1 MKRILQR
8 GAAALLCAVLLGMV
22 SCDKD
27 DDGAT
32 GGNGGKAVP
41 DPEGTVTVQ
50 MRNANNGQTKVY
62 PDGFGYSSSNG
73 FYSSYFWIDNADNLI
88 CNGDVV
94 CIGKVAGLGNIR
106 ERPEVGWA
114 DEAAL
119 LPGYG
124 YILRRSSKYD
134 QDGRLTPDG
143 YNYCRVYVVGYLTS
157 TGGGIIA
164 FGKSLG
170 RSAPL
175 PFAGGGA
182 LFSRSVGSGRFCAA
196 SPVPPALPVYPFGP
210 PHEKS
215 PPARAEGDRK
225 GIGLPDYS
233 SIRISRILMA
243 AVAIGV
249 PGPKMAAAPSR

>member
-1 MKRILQR
+1 MVISASRSVAWGCAYLAMRVYQSLPYVNRISIPRFLFLWLALWELESPKIQCFMKRILQR

-50 MRNANNGQTKVY
+50 MRNSNNGQTYVY
-62 PDGFGYSSSNG
+62 PDGLVTD
-73 FYSSYFWIDNADNLI
+73 FYIDRADNLASSY
-88 CNGDVV
+88 GDVI

-124 YILRRSSKYD
+124 YILRGPSKYD
-134 QDGRLTPDG
+134 KDDRLTPDG
-143 YNYCRVYVVGYLTS
+143 YTYCRIYVVGYLTS
-157 TGGGIIA
+157 TGGGIIGA
-164 FGKSLG
+164 TVKYQS
-170 RSAPL
+170 
-175 PFAGGGA
+175 PFI
-182 LFSRSVGSGRFCAA
+182 
-196 SPVPPALPVYPFGP
+196 PENLPVQ
-210 PHEKS
+210 E
-215 PPARAEGDRK
+215 
-225 GIGLPDYS
+225 
-233 SIRISRILMA
+233 
-243 AVAIGV
+243 
-249 PGPKMAAAPSR
+249 

>member
-1 MKRILQR
+1 MVISASRSVAWGCAYLAMRVYQSLPYVNRISIPRFLFLWLALWELESPKIQCFMKRILQR

-41 DPEGTVTVQ
+41 DPEGTIIVQ
-50 MRNANNGQTKVY
+50 VRNSNNGGTQVY
-62 PDGFGYSSSNG
+62 PDGFIWKSDTNYSSG
-73 FYSSYFWIDNADNLI
+73 YFYIDGADNLT
-88 CNGDVV
+88 CGGDVV

-106 ERPEVGWA
+106 ERPETGWA

-143 YNYCRVYVVGYLTS
+143 YNYCRVYVVDYLTS
-157 TGGGIIA
+157 TGGGIIGA
-164 FGKSLG
+164 TVKYQS
-170 RSAPL
+170 
-175 PFAGGGA
+175 PFIPEN
-182 LFSRSVGSGRFCAA
+182 LTRQ
-196 SPVPPALPVYPFGP
+196 
-210 PHEKS
+210 
-215 PPARAEGDRK
+215 
-225 GIGLPDYS
+225 
-233 SIRISRILMA
+233 
-243 AVAIGV
+243 
-249 PGPKMAAAPSR
+249 

>member
-1 MKRILQR
+1 MVISASRSVAWGCAYLAMRVYQSLPYVNRISIPRFLFLWLALWELESPKIQCFMKRILQR

-27 DDGAT
+27 DDGAA

-50 MRNANNGQTKVY
+50 MRNANNGQTYVS
-62 PDGFGYSSSNG
+62 PDGLGTIY
-73 FYSSYFWIDNADNLI
+73 IDRADNLT
-88 CNGDVV
+88 CQFGDVI

-106 ERPEVGWA
+106 ERPETGWA
-114 DEAAL
+114 DQAAL

-157 TGGGIIA
+157 TGGGIIGA
-164 FGKSLG
+164 TVKYQS
-170 RSAPL
+170 
-175 PFAGGGA
+175 PFI
-182 LFSRSVGSGRFCAA
+182 
-196 SPVPPALPVYPFGP
+196 PENLPVQ
-210 PHEKS
+210 E
-215 PPARAEGDRK
+215 
-225 GIGLPDYS
+225 
-233 SIRISRILMA
+233 
-243 AVAIGV
+243 
-249 PGPKMAAAPSR
+249 

>member
-1 MKRILQR
+1 MVISASRSVAWGCAYLAMRVYQSLPYVNRISIPRFLFLWLALWELESPKIQCFMKRILQR

-50 MRNANNGQTKVY
+50 MRNANNGQTYVS
-62 PDGFGYSSSNG
+62 PDGLGTIY
-73 FYSSYFWIDNADNLI
+73 IDRADNLT
-88 CNGDVV
+88 CQFGDVI

-106 ERPEVGWA
+106 ERPETGWA
-114 DEAAL
+114 DQAAL

-157 TGGGIIA
+157 TGGGIIGA
-164 FGKSLG
+164 TVKYQS
-170 RSAPL
+170 
-175 PFAGGGA
+175 PFI
-182 LFSRSVGSGRFCAA
+182 
-196 SPVPPALPVYPFGP
+196 PENLPVQ
-210 PHEKS
+210 E
-215 PPARAEGDRK
+215 
-225 GIGLPDYS
+225 
-233 SIRISRILMA
+233 
-243 AVAIGV
+243 
-249 PGPKMAAAPSR
+249 

>member
-50 MRNANNGQTKVY
+50 MRNSNNGGTQVY
-62 PDGFGYSSSNG
+62 PDGLGTY
-73 FYSSYFWIDNADNLI
+73 FYIDRADNLT
-88 CNGDVV
+88 CQWGDVI

-124 YILRRSSKYD
+124 YILRSSYNH
-134 QDGRLTPDG
+134 DG
-143 YNYCRVYVVGYLTS
+143 YVYCRVYVVGYLTS
-157 TGGGIIA
+157 TGGGIIGA
-164 FGKSLG
+164 TVKYQS
-170 RSAPL
+170 
-175 PFAGGGA
+175 PFI
-182 LFSRSVGSGRFCAA
+182 
-196 SPVPPALPVYPFGP
+196 PENLPVQ
-210 PHEKS
+210 E
-215 PPARAEGDRK
+215 
-225 GIGLPDYS
+225 
-233 SIRISRILMA
+233 
-243 AVAIGV
+243 
-249 PGPKMAAAPSR
+249 

>member
-62 PDGFGYSSSNG
+62 PDGYGYSSSNG
-73 FYSSYFWIDNADNLI
+73 LFYSSYFWIDDADNLTGQ
-88 CNGDVV
+88 GDVV

-106 ERPEVGWA
+106 ERPETGWA
-114 DEAAL
+114 SKTAV

-124 YILRRSSKYD
+124 YILRTSSQYD
-134 QDGRLTPDG
+134 QDKKPTLDG
-143 YNYCRVYVVGYLTS
+143 YNYCRVYVMNYLTS
-157 TGGGIIA
+157 TGGGIIGA
-164 FGKSLG
+164 VVKYQSPFI
-170 RSAPL
+170 PENL
-175 PFAGGGA
+175 PAQ
-182 LFSRSVGSGRFCAA
+182 
-196 SPVPPALPVYPFGP
+196 
-210 PHEKS
+210 E
-215 PPARAEGDRK
+215 
-225 GIGLPDYS
+225 
-233 SIRISRILMA
+233 
-243 AVAIGV
+243 
-249 PGPKMAAAPSR
+249 

>member
-50 MRNANNGQTKVY
+50 MRNSDNGETRVS
-62 PDGFGYSSSNG
+62 PDGFGTD
-73 FYSSYFWIDNADNLI
+73 FYIDRADNLT
-88 CNGDVV
+88 CPFGDVI

-106 ERPEVGWA
+106 ERPETGWA

-124 YILRRSSKYD
+124 YIMRREYSTD
-134 QDGRLTPDG
+134 PAGNPTPDG
-143 YNYCRVYVVGYLTS
+143 YRYCRIYVVGYLTS
-157 TGGGIIA
+157 TGGGIIGA
-164 FGKSLG
+164 TVKYQS
-170 RSAPL
+170 
-175 PFAGGGA
+175 PFI
-182 LFSRSVGSGRFCAA
+182 
-196 SPVPPALPVYPFGP
+196 PENLPVQ
-210 PHEKS
+210 E
-215 PPARAEGDRK
+215 
-225 GIGLPDYS
+225 
-233 SIRISRILMA
+233 
-243 AVAIGV
+243 
-249 PGPKMAAAPSR
+249 

>member
-1 MKRILQR
+1 MVISASRSVAWGCAYLAMRVYQSLPYVNRISIPRFLFLWLALWELESPKIQCFMKRILQR

-50 MRNANNGQTKVY
+50 MRNSNNGRTSVS
-62 PDGFGYSSSNG
+62 PDGFIWWGDLSDRYTQN
-73 FYSSYFWIDNADNLI
+73 YFSIDEADNLT
-88 CNGDVV
+88 CGGDVV

-124 YILRRSSKYD
+124 YILRTSSQYD
-134 QDGRLTPDG
+134 QDKKPTLDG
-143 YNYCRVYVVGYLTS
+143 YNYCRVYVVDYLTS
-157 TGGGIIA
+157 TGGGVIGA
-164 FGKSLG
+164 TVKYQS
-170 RSAPL
+170 
-175 PFAGGGA
+175 PFIPEN
-182 LFSRSVGSGRFCAA
+182 LTRQ
-196 SPVPPALPVYPFGP
+196 
-210 PHEKS
+210 
-215 PPARAEGDRK
+215 
-225 GIGLPDYS
+225 
-233 SIRISRILMA
+233 
-243 AVAIGV
+243 
-249 PGPKMAAAPSR
+249 

>member
-1 MKRILQR
+1 MVISASRSVAWGCAYLAMRVYQSLPYVNRISIPRFLFLWLALWELESPKIQCFMKRILQR

-73 FYSSYFWIDNADNLI
+73 FYSSYFWIDDADNLTGQ
-88 CNGDVV
+88 GDVV

-157 TGGGIIA
+157 TGGGIIGA
-164 FGKSLG
+164 TVKYQS
-170 RSAPL
+170 
-175 PFAGGGA
+175 PFI
-182 LFSRSVGSGRFCAA
+182 
-196 SPVPPALPVYPFGP
+196 PENLPVQ
-210 PHEKS
+210 E
-215 PPARAEGDRK
+215 
-225 GIGLPDYS
+225 
-233 SIRISRILMA
+233 
-243 AVAIGV
+243 
-249 PGPKMAAAPSR
+249 

>member
-1 MKRILQR
+1 MVISASRSVAWGCAYLAMRVYQSLPYVNRISIPRFLFLWLALGELESPKIQCFMKRILQR
-8 GAAALLCAVLLGMV
+8 GAAALLCAALLGVV

-27 DDGAT
+27 DDGAAS
-32 GGNGGKAVP
+32 GNGGKAVP

-62 PDGFGYSSSNG
+62 PDGFGSSSSYG
-73 FYSSYFWIDNADNLI
+73 FSSSCFWIDKADNLI
-88 CNGDVV
+88 CSDDVV

-157 TGGGIIA
+157 TGGGIIGA
-164 FGKSLG
+164 TVKYQS
-170 RSAPL
+170 
-175 PFAGGGA
+175 PFI
-182 LFSRSVGSGRFCAA
+182 
-196 SPVPPALPVYPFGP
+196 PENLPVQ
-210 PHEKS
+210 E
-215 PPARAEGDRK
+215 
-225 GIGLPDYS
+225 
-233 SIRISRILMA
+233 
-243 AVAIGV
+243 
-249 PGPKMAAAPSR
+249 

>member
-1 MKRILQR
+1 MNRISIPRFLFLWLALGELESPKIQCFMKRILQR

-50 MRNANNGQTKVY
+50 MRNSNNGQTYVY
-62 PDGFGYSSSNG
+62 PDGLVTD
-73 FYSSYFWIDNADNLI
+73 FYIDRADNLASSY
-88 CNGDVV
+88 GDVI

-106 ERPEVGWA
+106 ERPETGWA

-124 YILRRSSKYD
+124 YILRRSSQYD

-143 YNYCRVYVVGYLTS
+143 YNYCRIYVVGYLTS
-157 TGGGIIA
+157 TGGGIIGA
-164 FGKSLG
+164 TVKYQS
-170 RSAPL
+170 
-175 PFAGGGA
+175 PFI
-182 LFSRSVGSGRFCAA
+182 
-196 SPVPPALPVYPFGP
+196 PENLPVQ
-210 PHEKS
+210 E
-215 PPARAEGDRK
+215 
-225 GIGLPDYS
+225 
-233 SIRISRILMA
+233 
-243 AVAIGV
+243 
-249 PGPKMAAAPSR
+249 

>member
-1 MKRILQR
+1 MVISASRSVAWGCAYLAMRVYQSLPYVNRISIPRFLFLWLALWELESPKIQCFMKRILQR
-8 GAAALLCAVLLGMV
+8 GAAALLCAALLGMV

-27 DDGAT
+27 DDGAA

-62 PDGFGYSSSNG
+62 PDGFGSSSSYG
-73 FYSSYFWIDNADNLI
+73 FSSSYFWIDKADNLI
-88 CNGDVV
+88 CSGDVV

-124 YILRRSSKYD
+124 YILRRSSQYD

-157 TGGGIIA
+157 TGGGIIGA
-164 FGKSLG
+164 TVKYQS
-170 RSAPL
+170 
-175 PFAGGGA
+175 PFI
-182 LFSRSVGSGRFCAA
+182 
-196 SPVPPALPVYPFGP
+196 PENLPVQ
-210 PHEKS
+210 E
-215 PPARAEGDRK
+215 
-225 GIGLPDYS
+225 
-233 SIRISRILMA
+233 
-243 AVAIGV
+243 
-249 PGPKMAAAPSR
+249 